1 MKRFNLAIFLVLM
14 FATAAAA
21 AEQDLPWQI
30 TTLPDGGSRVFGLTL
45 GQSTLEEANAVFHA
59 PPDVA
64 MFETPGEPLSVEAY
78 YGTVTLHGLSAK
90 VVVELALPPKLLAA
104 MRDRAVRRRAT
115 QNGVHKLT
123 LVNED
128 LEDMGDKP
136 IASITYIPS
145 VNLDAN
151 TIIARFGKPA
161 ERVSVDPGTSYW
173 LYPAKGLAVAVP
185 DKGRKVLQYVAPR
198 DFARIRR
205 MLTAQH

>member
-14 FATAAAA
+14 FTTAAAA
-21 AEQDLPWQI
+21 AGQDLPWQI

-45 GQSTLEEANAVFHA
+45 GQSTLEQANAVFHA

-78 YGTVTLHGLSAK
+78 YGNITLHGLSAK
-90 VVVELALPPKLLAA
+90 VVVELALRPKLLAA
-104 MRDRAVRRRAT
+104 IRDRAVRRRAT

-128 LEDMGDKP
+128 LEEMGDKP

-145 VNLDAN
+145 ASLDEN
-151 TIIARFGKPA
+151 TLVGRFGTPEEK
-161 ERVSVDPGTSYW
+161 VQVDPHTVYW
-173 LYPAKGLAVAVP
+173 LYPAKGLAVAIP
-185 DKGRKVLQYVAPR
+185 DKGSKVLQYVAPR

-205 MLTAQH
+205 MLTAHH